1 MREKHKAVS
10 FLLVAAFV
18 LCLSLTA
25 NAQTVFHTVSS
36 TPTDVIQTGLSEV
49 LGAVRLTVPG
59 TPPSGTTVASTIN
72 FQYDVPITNL
82 PAATQPLGINVGTGI
97 VSDTRGITVTVTGGF
112 INAGV
117 QVTVSNNSTSAGQ
130 LTVSIPAGLTVAAND
145 NIQISGV
152 RGRITGKSTGQD
164 VNVTIQAN
172 PSTAHSFVNVS
183 VVRVS
188 RANEGLT
195 TVVTGR
201 VEPVCNPT
209 NEPTITITEGFPGAF
224 VQHITSAGGTAIPAD
239 ARLRYGANRNTQVRI
254 TVTNLP
260 SGIGIS
266 WPSSIAGHIGS
277 RTGALGSSTLQRISG
292 SSTEAIYEFVTTS
305 QGNSDLNTEVFFIGD
320 DPDTGDA
327 NTTGYQGFN
336 VGASGL
342 TGPYIL
348 IPPASGFGQ
357 ASAFAQLWPDEGD
370 PVVGSTGAAL
380 NAIATRRPSFIDPP
394 EGGNFINV
402 SKCITYLLFPFMTN
416 KFGYDSGMA
425 IANTSADG
433 DATAGPFSTQGA
445 GAPPQS
451 GGIRIYGWEQYTIGG
466 TAPTTTPRSYTITNL
481 EAGNT
486 WADSLSNTSGLG
498 STFAGFQGYIIAA
511 CDFQFAHGFAFI
523 SAPAAFGA
531 GSGALAEGYLAV
543 VLPEGDDHTRTTV
556 AGEIGGP

>member
-10 FLLVAAFV
+10 FLLVATFV

-59 TPPSGTTVASTIN
+59 TPPSGATVASTIN

-82 PAATQPLGINVGTGI
+82 PAATQPLGINVANGT
-97 VSDTRGITVTVTGGF
+97 VSDIRGITVTVTGGF
-112 INAGV
+112 INPGV
-117 QVTVSNNSTSAGQ
+117 SVTVSNNSTTAGQ
-130 LTVSIPAGLTVAAND
+130 LTISIPAGLIVAAND

-152 RGRITGKSTGQD
+152 RGRITGKSVGQD

-172 PSTAHSFVNVS
+172 PSTSHSFVNVS

-195 TVVTGR
+195 TIVTGR
-201 VEPVCNPT
+201 AEPLCNPT
-209 NEPTITITEGFPGAF
+209 LEPTITITEGFPGAF
-224 VQHITSAGGTAIPAD
+224 VQHITSAGGSGIPFD
-239 ARLRYGANRNTQVRI
+239 ARPRYGANRNTQVRI
-254 TVTNLP
+254 TVTSLP

-266 WPSSIAGHIGS
+266 WPSSITGHIGS
-277 RTGALGSSTLQRISG
+277 RTGAATASTLQRISG
-292 SSTEAIYEFVTTS
+292 SSTEVIYEYVTTS
-305 QGNSDLNTEVFFIGD
+305 QGSSDLNTEVFFIGD
-320 DPDTGDA
+320 DPDTTDA
-327 NTTGYQGFN
+327 NILGYAGFN
-336 VGASGL
+336 VGPAVT
-342 TGPYIL
+342 TGPYIQ
-348 IPPASGFGQ
+348 IPAASGFGQ
-357 ASAFAQLWPDEGD
+357 ASAFGQLWPDEGD
-370 PVVGSTGAAL
+370 PVVGTAGAAL
-380 NAIATRRPSFIDPP
+380 TAIATRRPSFIDPP

-402 SKCITYLLFPFMTN
+402 TKCITYLLFPFLTN

-425 IANTSADG
+425 IANTSLDG
-433 DATAGPFSTQGA
+433 DATSGPFSILGA
-445 GAPPQS
+445 GAAPQS
-451 GGIRIYGWEQYTIGG
+451 GGVRLFGWEQYTIGG
-466 TAPTTTPRSYTITNL
+466 TAPTTSPRTYLVPNL

-486 WADSLSNTSGLG
+486 WADSLSNTAGLG

-523 SAPAAFGA
+523 SSPSPFAT
-531 GSGALAEGYLAV
+531 GALAEGYLAV